1 VRIPLSDKSRIE
13 RRESSAGTRAFTMIE
28 IALCLAII
36 GFALVAII
44 GVLPT
49 GMGVQKDNREETII
63 DQDATVWMDA
73 IRNGAQGYND
83 LTNYIV
89 AITNFWTR
97 YDVTP
102 SGPTNPVAT
111 DVDWYTPANSHV
123 TSITLGRADDDYR
136 LTNGIRILG
145 LMGTPTYN
153 PRPPLQ
159 YDTLTFTSN
168 YIVAIVRSIS
178 GPAVE
183 KPPQNETVRDDMAFT
198 YRMIVQNVPY
208 LPVVPRAATN
218 VTFLMATLWTN
229 SHDMRF
235 TFRYP
240 VLPRSTGNGRQTFR
254 MLMGGHLMPTND
266 NLVFNQP
273 IFLFDPTTY
282 VQVP

>member
-1 VRIPLSDKSRIE
+1 
-13 RRESSAGTRAFTMIE
+13 MIE

-63 DQDATVWMDA
+63 DQDAAVWMDA
-73 IRNGAQGYND
+73 IRNGAQNYND

-89 AITNFWTR
+89 VITNFWTR

-102 SGPTNPVAT
+102 STNLIASGI
-111 DVDWYTPANSHV
+111 DWYTPVGSHV
-123 TSITLGRADDDYR
+123 TSIIGRSDDDYQ
-136 LTNGIRILG
+136 LTNGVRILG
-145 LMGTPTYN
+145 LLSTPTYN

-159 YDTLTFTSN
+159 YDSLQFTSN
-168 YIVAIVRSIS
+168 YIVAVVRSIS

-183 KPPQNETVRDDMAFT
+183 KPPQNEAVRDDMAFT
-198 YRMIVQNVPY
+198 YRMIVQNLPY
-208 LPVVPRAATN
+208 LPVAPRAATN

-229 SHDMRF
+229 SHDLRF

-254 MLMGGHLMPTND
+254 MLTGGHLTPTND
-266 NLVFNQP
+266 NLVLNQP
-273 IFLFDPTTY
+273 IYLFDPSTY
-282 VQVP
+282 VQVQ